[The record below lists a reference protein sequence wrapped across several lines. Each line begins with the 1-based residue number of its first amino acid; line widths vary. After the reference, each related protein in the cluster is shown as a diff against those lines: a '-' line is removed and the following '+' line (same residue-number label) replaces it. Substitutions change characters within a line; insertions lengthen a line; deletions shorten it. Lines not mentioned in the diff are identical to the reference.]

1 MRETGQGAQGSPF
14 DAVPSLPRA
23 LRSEVPRAISGS
35 IAAIA
40 LAGALYVGFMPT
52 GPVPALGPLLDPA
65 HGVWAAAR
73 VAELPREQSLVLE
86 GLSAPVEV
94 RYDDRGVPH
103 LFATTER
110 DAMRALGWV
119 HARDRLFQMELT
131 VRKVAGTLAEVA
143 GPDLLPVDRQSR
155 ERGLA
160 QAAEAKWN
168 ALPGDSRIRDVVVA
182 YVEGINQWVRDAGA
196 QDLPVEYKL
205 LGASPRVF
213 QSQDVY
219 YMLAEMSQTLAWQS
233 DELERRAI
241 EALIG
246 EAATAA
252 LFPIEAPIQEPI
264 QPVPGRTAPRYA
276 AMKFP
281 APHVPGAGAVA
292 AARRADDTRRRV
304 ALGPSMSHAA
314 GALENPTRGEAVV
327 GSNNWAV
334 APARSASG
342 HALLSGDPH
351 LSLSLPSIWYE
362 VHIVVPGEMDVYGVA
377 LPMTPTIP
385 LGFNRDGAWTATN
398 TGADVTDFYLEVVD
412 DSTSPTTYRL
422 DGEWKALEQ
431 RVEVFR
437 GRGGV
442 VLATDTLRRT
452 HRGPLLRTSEGW
464 LSLRWTALE
473 AGDEANAFRNAAR
486 ATNAEEWYRAMEPYK
501 APAQNFLVADREGA
515 IGIRSTGRYPIRPG
529 DGRGDRIFDG
539 STSKV
544 DWLGDWPVARY
555 PQSLRPA
562 QGYLASSNQQP
573 IDPMVRSDYLGWD
586 WPTPWRAMRINE
598 ILRADAAM
606 TPEKMRLAQTD
617 PRSALT
623 EHVRGAVRAAVAARG
638 AEATSADGEALAFL
652 DAWDGR
658 FDSESKGAVLY
669 NAVLQ
674 ELTRRTWDELAPP
687 GERQRLAT
695 PNTMMLVRLFDDPAS
710 VWWDDR
716 ATTGVREGRDQIL
729 FASLHAAWES
739 ARSRFG
745 NDPRAWRWGSE
756 RMASVKHLLQLPG
769 FGRESLQVQSGPGTL
784 SPNDGRGTHG
794 ASWRFVVELGDPVV
808 AWGTYP
814 GGQSGNPVSSR
825 YADRLELWR
834 TGALAPLRLPRSAAD
849 LSGAQLRS
857 ALTLRPIGGGAR

>member
-1 MRETGQGAQGSPF
+1 MSGAGKG
-14 DAVPSLPRA
+14 AEAMPRGV
-23 LRSEVPRAISGS
+23 RTEVPRAISGS
-35 IAAIA
+35 IAAAA
-40 LAGALYVGFMPT
+40 LAGALYVGFVPT
-52 GPVPALGPLLDPA
+52 GPVPALGQLLSPA

-86 GLSAPVEV
+86 GLSASVDV

-103 LFATTER
+103 IFAKTEL

-131 VRKVAGTLAEVA
+131 VRKVSGTLSEVA
-143 GPDLLPVDRQSR
+143 GADLLPIDRRSR

-160 QAAEAKWN
+160 QAAAAKWS
-168 ALPGDSRIRDVVVA
+168 ALPNNSKIRGVVVA

-205 LGASPRVF
+205 LGTAPRVF

-233 DELERRAI
+233 NELERGAI

-246 EAATAA
+246 EEATAA
-252 LFPIEAPIQEPI
+252 LFPVNAPIQEPI
-264 QPVPGRTAPRYA
+264 QPVAGRTAPRFVA
-276 AMKFP
+276 VRFP
-281 APHVPGAGAVA
+281 APRLPNAEAVA
-292 AARRADDTRRRV
+292 RARSADDARRRV
-304 ALGPSMSHAA
+304 ALGPSRNGTALS
-314 GALENPTRGEAVV
+314 LENPTRGEAVV

-334 APARSASG
+334 APERSASG

-351 LSLSLPSIWYE
+351 LELSLPSIWYE
-362 VHIVVPGEMDVYGVA
+362 VHIVVPGEMDVYGVS
-377 LPMTPTIP
+377 LPMTPSIP
-385 LGFNRDGAWTATN
+385 IGFNRDVAWTATN
-398 TGADVTDFYLEVVD
+398 TGADVTDFYREVVD
-412 DSTSPTTYRL
+412 DSTSPTKYRL
-422 DGEWKALEQ
+422 DGEWRALEQ

-437 GRGGV
+437 GKGGV

-473 AGDEANAFRNAAR
+473 GGDEASAFRDAAR

-501 APAQNFLVADREGA
+501 APAQNFLVADRAGA

-544 DWLGDWPVARY
+544 DWLGDWPLAKY

-562 QGYLASSNQQP
+562 QGYLASNNQQP
-573 IDPMVRSDYLGWD
+573 IDPAVRADYLGWD
-586 WPTPWRAMRINE
+586 WPSPWRALRINE

-606 TPEKMRLAQTD
+606 TPEKMRLAHTD

-623 EHVRGAVRAAVAARG
+623 EHVRGAVRAAVAARSM
-638 AEATSADGEALAFL
+638 EVTNTDREALAFL
-652 DAWDGR
+652 DEWDGR

-669 NAVLQ
+669 NTLLQ
-674 ELTRRTWDELAPP
+674 EITRRTWDEMAPP
-687 GERQRLAT
+687 GETQRMAT

-710 VWWDDR
+710 LWWDDR
-716 ATTGVREGRDQIL
+716 ATTAVREARDQIL
-729 FASLHAAWES
+729 LMSLRAAWVG

-745 NDPRAWRWGSE
+745 NDPRAWRWGNQ

-769 FGRESLQVQSGPGTL
+769 FGRDSLPVQSGPGTL
-784 SPNDGRGTHG
+784 SPNDGRGTTG
-794 ASWRFVVELGDPVV
+794 ASWRFVVELGDSVV

-825 YADRLELWR
+825 YADRMELWR
-834 TGALAPLRLPRSAAD
+834 TGALAPLRLPRGAAD

-857 ALTLRPIGGGAR
+857 ALTLRPIDGGAR